1 LISSYTKD
9 KDIDG
14 VGIGVAGQVDYETG
28 TVIFGGNIGWENFP
42 LGRLL
47 QEELNVPVF
56 VENDANIFALGVWKY
71 ELGSKPESVLGVTL
85 GTGIGGGFVYE
96 GDLLRSKERHF
107 RNRTHGHR
115 SRRSSVHV
123 WFPWLLG
130 VIGRRLGFRKMVQR
144 THRRKAYRCTNP

>member
-1 LISSYTKD
+1 MEILAIDVGGTKVDMSIVKDGKLIARDRFLNSPSENIVNLISSYTKD

-56 VENDANIFALGVWKY
+56 VEPFHNFDLSSKSTLYVVSLPIGFALIKIKAPYCVA
-71 ELGSKPESVLGVTL
+71 LKPC
-85 GTGIGGGFVYE
+85 
-96 GDLLRSKERHF
+96 H
-107 RNRTHGHR
+107 
-115 SRRSSVHV
+115 
-123 WFPWLLG
+123 
-130 VIGRRLGFRKMVQR
+130 
-144 THRRKAYRCTNP
+144 